1 MTVSAKAIFEGT
13 VQPWGNS
20 LGIRITRS
28 MSDMSHLGKGD
39 KVAIE
44 ITEDGMVISRKKP
57 VGHLIKLPYSES
69 DLLVGMTPHKA
80 HADELPTML
89 DSEVGG

>member
-1 MTVSAKAIFEGT
+1 MVTSARAKFEGT

-20 LGIRITRS
+20 LGIRITRP
-28 MSDMSHLGKGD
+28 MCDMAHLGKGD

-44 ITEDGMVISRKKP
+44 ITEEGLFITRKKALKP
-57 VGHLIKLPYSES
+57 FKLPYSEA
-69 DLLVGMTPHKA
+69 DLIAGMTPHKA

-89 DSEVGG
+89 DSELDA